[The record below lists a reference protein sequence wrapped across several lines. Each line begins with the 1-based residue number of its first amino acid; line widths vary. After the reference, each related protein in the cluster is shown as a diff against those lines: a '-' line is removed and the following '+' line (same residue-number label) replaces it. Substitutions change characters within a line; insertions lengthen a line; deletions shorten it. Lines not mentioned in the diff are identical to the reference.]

1 MRERERE
8 RERKRGL
15 PRSEAQK
22 TRSLELKNKSSQE
35 EKEIPTLLPP
45 SHSASTR
52 AALTSVTGA
61 PDFSRRALISWSW
74 FEGAA
79 EEEEEAY
86 DRRSS
91 SSRDDDADNEELET
105 ERRQSK
111 PELLPSLQAAEK
123 ERELDACLSVSAR
136 AAARETR
143 ARERLM
149 LSSAFKKLGAREARE

>member
-1 MRERERE
+1 M
-8 RERKRGL
+8 
-15 PRSEAQK
+15 
-22 TRSLELKNKSSQE
+22 
-35 EKEIPTLLPP
+35 
-45 SHSASTR
+45 
-52 AALTSVTGA
+52 TSVTGA

-91 SSRDDDADNEELET
+91 PSRDDDADNEELET

-123 ERELDACLSVSAR
+123 ERELGACLSVSAR

-149 LSSAFKKLGAREARE
+149 LSSAFKKLRAREARE